1 MIKNTNFFFYKKF
14 IYFTFFYLNI
24 YLNNTI
30 IYKLIYNF
38 INTLKF
44 LFFVKNFNIFIPK
57 NIHLNKSLFYSVWKN
72 GFITNF
78 KTIKWHF
85 VQKLAVKK
93 LSSII
98 INLTLNKHITKEI
111 RLYKFPLLNFINN
124 HFSSNHFYDYFLH
137 TDSNFFF
144 KNHLDNIMYYL
155 LLFKSLNFF
164 KKK

>member
-57 NIHLNKSLFYSVWKN
+57 NIHLNKSLFYSIWKS

-78 KTIKWHF
+78 KIVRWHF
-85 VQKLAVKK
+85 VQKLSVKK
-93 LSSII
+93 LSLII
-98 INLTLNKHITKEI
+98 INLTANEYITTEI
-111 RLYKFPLLNFINN
+111 KLYHLPLLNFINN
-124 HFSSNHFYDYFLH
+124 HFNNNYFYDYFLH
-137 TDSNFFF
+137 TNNNYFF